1 MKRAILT
8 VKETSRDNNAGPK
21 AKLDIE
27 KYLMEDG
34 FTKWNFVINQKSI
47 LQKAKVAYLDVP
59 AFFAKNKDVDEIFL
73 QYPTYSKIVTNQLI
87 KRLKKLH
94 SKVFLIVHDVESLR
108 LHYGEKDYIHE
119 ELSMFN
125 VADGLIVHNRQ
136 MKDWLSQNGVTVPME
151 SLEIFDYDNP
161 APVVDNDDYIGSI
174 CFAGNLNKAG
184 FLRSLSLSK
193 ATLNVFGPNPA
204 ESYGQNV
211 SYRGQYSPDELPV
224 HLAENFGLVWDGTT
238 PTTCD
243 GLFGNYMKFNNPHKA
258 SLYLSSGIP
267 VIIWRQAALAD
278 FIEKNKLGLAI
289 DSLNDLDEV
298 LANISTKEYKNLIE
312 NTRNIAS
319 KLRDGSFIKKAIH
332 NLELKVGGNE

>member
-94 SKVFLIVHDVESLR
+94 SKVFLIV
-108 LHYGEKDYIHE
+108 
-119 ELSMFN
+119 
-125 VADGLIVHNRQ
+125 
-136 MKDWLSQNGVTVPME
+136 
-151 SLEIFDYDNP
+151 
-161 APVVDNDDYIGSI
+161 DYIGSI

-184 FLRSLSLSK
+184 FLRNLSLSK

-298 LANISTKEYKNLIE
+298 LANISTTEYKNFIE